1 MAAEHWLRWHHGT
14 VTDPKWRVVAAR
26 ATSALSRNVTV
37 GHVIAVWAA
46 MLECASQA
54 NPRGELVGW
63 DDEDVG
69 AGLGLD
75 TDEVAAVR
83 MAMQGKVLD
92 ETSLSGWK
100 RRQPKAEDR
109 TAKERKQAQRDR
121 EKSQKESPAN
131 RDDGKCH
138 GMSRSVTTET
148 ETETEEK
155 QKLEPAIAGLS
166 PAAPDDGES
175 AGGDDDS
182 GEQPNGRPP
191 CPQQR
196 IVALYHEILPEL
208 RQVRDWNETRR
219 RLLARRWAEHPE
231 RQELGW
237 WRGFFEYVR
246 GSDFLMGKATG
257 RDGRPFDCDLE
268 WLVRPTNF
276 AKVIEGKYENDRD

>member
-1 MAAEHWLRWHHGT
+1 M
-14 VTDPKWRVVAAR
+14 AR
-26 ATSALSRNVTV
+26 ARNIKPGFFKNDVLVELPFEYRLLFIGLWTMADRE
-37 GHVIAVWAA
+37 GR
-46 MLECASQA
+46 LEDRPTKIRMEVFPADS
-54 NPRGELVGW
+54 V
-63 DDEDVG
+63 DVD
-69 AGLGLD
+69 AGLQALHDAGFVLRYSAAGVRYIQILTWGKHQNPHVKEAASTIPAPGEHGASTVQAPEIPERAGLIPD
-75 TDEVAAVR
+75 
-83 MAMQGKVLD
+83 
-92 ETSLSGWK
+92 SGFLIPDSK
-100 RRQPKAEDR
+100 D
-109 TAKERKQAQRDR
+109 
-121 EKSQKESPAN
+121 
-131 RDDGKCH
+131 
-138 GMSRSVTTET
+138 
-148 ETETEEK
+148 
-155 QKLEPAIAGLS
+155 EPAIAGLS

-246 GSDFLMGKATG
+246 GSDFLMGKTTG